1 MRNTGPRRRAR
12 ERARKEPGPRRPP
25 RRRTRRPFGA
35 TLGRWSGRE
44 RLRALGSE
52 GRGSHRAL
60 GGGGRDYRRG
70 RGRSSRRSDPGA
82 VNGTRP
88 ITERGEEDIP
98 GQAARTVG
106 PQAAAILARSMGPK
120 PITERGGER
129 IQASRRGRSGRGGH
143 GRGWSVQAD
152 HGGGRVG
159 PGRSRP
165 GESVRADHGGG
176 RGARA
181 GPGRGGRG
189 APCAGEP
196 AQESL
201 LGEERGEG
209 GNRTRAARRVN
220 ARGWGRGGMREG
232 MEGLRKF
239 WVRRVSNEQTCNLHF
254 GRIVTSGVHSRLA
267 TAGRVQGVGGSVTFT
282 PHPPPAK
289 IGEWPR

>member
-12 ERARKEPGPRRPP
+12 ERARREPGTRRPP

-82 VNGTRP
+82 VNGTQADHGAGRRGYSRP
-88 ITERGEEDIP
+88 GGED
-98 GQAARTVG
+98 GR

-181 GPGRGGRG
+181 GPGRGTRCAVCQRAGPRIPARRG
-189 APCAGEP
+189 
-196 AQESL
+196 
-201 LGEERGEG
+201 ERGG
-209 GNRTRAARRVN
+209 SRTRAARRVTVH
-220 ARGWGRGGMREG
+220 GWGRGGRREG
-232 MEGLRKF
+232 MEGLKISCSK
-239 WVRRVSNEQTCNLHF
+239 RVK
-254 GRIVTSGVHSRLA
+254 R
-267 TAGRVQGVGGSVTFT
+267 
-282 PHPPPAK
+282 AK
-289 IGEWPR
+289 MRSAFRPICD